1 MEMWELFLKGL
12 SKTLEEFTL
21 KMIEK
26 GQETSGP
33 LKQRQKSRW
42 THPDV
47 SENQTKPGNKQETV
61 MISPAEVKEKII
73 DALQGV
79 PEGITMKEIASR
91 LDLQWHFLRVPMR
104 EILADGKV
112 IKDDLVYKLAKDSG
126 DHSGRPGRK
135 ETRDG
140 VEKPAIKARKPHGR
154 PPKVTQDFSEAEQD
168 LMKSL
173 KSKLVY
179 PIPVDDSVQTAETEA
194 KEPETVTEKLPGTD
208 QLKTAGTPK
217 RRVVDATRLEEKP
230 KTDGPVSS
238 MTTRD
243 RERMRY
249 RIMTAL
255 RGRPEGLTMEKL
267 AVVVGMDSAEIAP
280 IINELH
286 AESKIVSSEG
296 DKFKLP

>member
-12 SKTLEEFTL
+12 AKTLEEFTL

-33 LKQRQKSRW
+33 IKQRQKSRW
-42 THPDV
+42 THPDI
-47 SENQTKPGNKQETV
+47 SETQTKPGKKPETV
-61 MISPAEVKEKII
+61 MVSPAEVKEKII
-73 DALQGV
+73 DALQEV
-79 PEGITMKEIASR
+79 PEGITMKEIASK

-112 IKDDLVYKLAKDSG
+112 IKDDLLYKLAKDSG
-126 DHSGRPGRK
+126 DHSGRTGRK
-135 ETRDG
+135 ETKIG
-140 VEKPAIKARKPHGR
+140 VEKPATKTRKPHGR

-179 PIPVDDSVQTAETEA
+179 PIPADDSLQTAEPEV
-194 KEPETVTEKLPGTD
+194 KEPEPLAEQVSVNAP
-208 QLKTAGTPK
+208 LKTTGTPK
-217 RRVVDATRLEEKP
+217 RRVVDATQLEEKP
-230 KTDGPVSS
+230 KTDGPVTS

-255 RGRPEGLTMEKL
+255 RGRPEGLTLEKL
-267 AVVVGMDSAEIAP
+267 AVVVGMDSTEIAP

-296 DKFKLP
+296 DKYKLP